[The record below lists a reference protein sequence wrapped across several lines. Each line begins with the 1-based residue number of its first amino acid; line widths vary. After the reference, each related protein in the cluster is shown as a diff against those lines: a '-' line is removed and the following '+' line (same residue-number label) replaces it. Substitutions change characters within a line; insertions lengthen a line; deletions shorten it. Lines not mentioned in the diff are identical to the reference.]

1 MDHLK
6 KTKMQSQKINNRT
19 TEHKQNKMIISHTT
33 SEKIIRKPWGFFND
47 VDLFFFFVYFLQI
60 GE

>member
-1 MDHLK
+1 MHK
-6 KTKMQSQKINNRT
+6 KNQRIT
-19 TEHKQNKMIISHTT
+19 TEHKENKMIISHKT

-47 VDLFFFFVYFLQI
+47 VDLFLIFVYFLQI